1 MEQALAKVLYVCF
14 LIATLHQVEIIVLI
28 VWDGETSKFHQV
40 AYCYEGRKRQG
51 VGSDIWQP
59 EHSQVT
65 RTPGLRSARESL
77 RSLALQPAKDSKEF
91 LSSPYCASWG
101 KGSIT
106 NGGLGRKINL
116 DSAN

>member
-1 MEQALAKVLYVCF
+1 MDQALAKVFYVYF
-14 LIATLHQVEIIVLI
+14 LIVTLHKVEIIVLI

-40 AYCYEGRKRQG
+40 AYCYEGRKQQG
-51 VGSDIWQP
+51 LGSDIWQA

-65 RTPGLRSARESL
+65 RIPSLRSALESL
-77 RSLALQPAKDSKEF
+77 LSLALQPAKDSKEV
-91 LSSPYCASWG
+91 LSLLYCASWG

-106 NGGLGRKINL
+106 NGVLGRKINL

>member
-14 LIATLHQVEIIVLI
+14 LIVTLHQVEIIVLI
-28 VWDGETSKFHQV
+28 VWDGDTRKFHQV
-40 AYCYEGRKRQG
+40 AYCYEGRKQQG

-65 RTPGLRSARESL
+65 RISSLRSARESL

-91 LSSPYCASWG
+91 LSSLYCASWG